1 MKITSEVISRN
12 LNRLE
17 SAQREFPSLSEY
29 QKLTEGFAP
38 LDWDRHRSIRGEC
51 ISYGLLPYVDFI
63 DFIVESKL
71 KGQEVFYKKKIK
83 NKEFQEIL
91 VKNAKD
97 DNAKKSFNSKTKR
110 SFETLINSKR
120 WETLTGNSSSRRK
133 SYSNNLK
140 DSDAIIANFVI
151 QNEIEVGGEFLWR
164 LNRHYL
170 QLIPSP
176 DLTIK
181 NEIKRTK
188 EIIDFIID
196 KLSESGTD
204 FRKVNHDHLTKTL
217 SLELKNRMLTIDP
230 GEKIKCIE
238 ISPETTGLT
247 IDKFYNVISK
257 TIDYGI
263 LKVTVFNDN
272 ERNQSYNYRLFEKV
286 SILRNSALDE
296 LLNNL

>member
-1 MKITSEVISRN
+1 MKLTSEIISLN

-29 QKLTEGFAP
+29 RKLTDGFTP

-63 DFIVESKL
+63 DFIAESKF

-83 NKEFQEIL
+83 NKDFQEIL

-120 WETLTGNSSSRRK
+120 WETFTGNSSSRRK

-217 SLELKNRMLTIDP
+217 SFELKNRMLTIDP

-247 IDKFYNVISK
+247 IDKVYNVITK

>member
-29 QKLTEGFAP
+29 QKLTKGFTP
-38 LDWDRHRSIRGEC
+38 LDWDRHKSIRGEC

-63 DFIVESKL
+63 DFIIESKL
-71 KGQEVFYKKKIK
+71 NGQEVFYKKKIK

-91 VKNAKD
+91 VKNAID

>member
-38 LDWDRHRSIRGEC
+38 LDWDRHKSIRGEC

>member
-38 LDWDRHRSIRGEC
+38 LDWDRHRYIRGEC

-63 DFIVESKL
+63 DFIAESKF